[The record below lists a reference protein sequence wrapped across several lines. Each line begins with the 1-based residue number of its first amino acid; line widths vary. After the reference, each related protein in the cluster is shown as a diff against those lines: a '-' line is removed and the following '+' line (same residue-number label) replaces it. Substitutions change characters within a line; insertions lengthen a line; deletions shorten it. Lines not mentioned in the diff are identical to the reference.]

1 MKLMGISEIYIGT
14 DIVEILRIKH
24 SIDKFGEKFKNHI
37 FTKEEQKYCNKKP
50 VPEIHFSGKFAA
62 KESVVKAIKSSGY
75 NNIVSLK
82 KIEILNSKSGEP
94 NVILKFNISGHCK
107 VSISHTSEHAT
118 AMAIFMSK

>member
-24 SIDKFGEKFKNHI
+24 SLDKFGEKFKNHI
-37 FTKEEQKYCNKKP
+37 FTKEEQKYCDEKAT
-50 VPEIHFSGKFAA
+50 PEIHFSGKFAA

-75 NNIVSLK
+75 GNITPLK
-82 KIEILNSKSGEP
+82 KIEILNSKSGKP

-107 VSISHTSEHAT
+107 VSISHTGEYAT
-118 AMAIFMSK
+118 AMALFMSK